1 MFKTHNSIKTQFEKK
16 TALIQIAFQ
25 KKSEMETSV
34 SKITEK
40 PATRRSHRLLAP
52 ISGAMLPDS
61 QEPVLRTIFFDE
73 KTGKEQ
79 IVKIRAENISANE
92 LKATKVRFPK
102 MLTMSFLRE
111 LADSFKYS
119 V

>member
-1 MFKTHNSIKTQFEKK
+1 
-16 TALIQIAFQ
+16 
-25 KKSEMETSV
+25 METSA

-40 PATRRSHRLLAP
+40 RATRRSHRLLAP
-52 ISGAMLPDS
+52 IAQLPDS
-61 QEPVLRTIFFDE
+61 QEPVLRKIFSE
-73 KTGKEQ
+73 ETGQER
-79 IVKIRAENISANE
+79 IVKISPEKIGVNE